1 MLALSGA
8 DRLLPS
14 KSEADRL
21 QKKLPKCKVFFFE
34 NHGHSL
40 LLVSSRLLL
49 TLADCIRF
57 QSILWT
63 ESNKWYNS
71 RDSADDTDPTFQEH
85 GVHVS
90 SIIKCAGLYRHSSR
104 YHRVFDYIPPS
115 TTELREVD
123 KASR

>member
-49 TLADCIRF
+49 TLADCIR
-57 QSILWT
+57 S
-63 ESNKWYNS
+63 
-71 RDSADDTDPTFQEH
+71 
-85 GVHVS
+85 
-90 SIIKCAGLYRHSSR
+90 
-104 YHRVFDYIPPS
+104 RVFYELKATSGTTQGTVLMILIPHSRSMVFMSHPS
-115 TTELREVD
+115 LSVLVSTATRAAITGFLTT
-123 KASR
+123 SRHPRPS